1 MRNYLIGFL
10 FLSAIVYGCS
20 FNKMFMHPT
29 KLTEPKFEKKFFDF
43 SVNDTLKLFT
53 DSLFKPFFSKA
64 NGKMYTYLFE
74 SRNVYFDSK
83 SGNKLQGWIFKADDE
98 INTGISILF
107 LHGNAGSIL
116 SHVTIIKPLVEKGF
130 NVFLFDYSGFGF
142 SEGKAK
148 RNVLPEDAQ
157 SALEFYLEQI
167 ECKDKKVI
175 IYGQS
180 LGGHLAL
187 EVAKNNQEKIKG
199 VVIEGAFTNHD
210 EIGSYAFKPGFI
222 AKMMIREY
230 YNGLKNIKK
239 LKIPVMVIHSIND
252 ETIPYF
258 MGEKLY
264 KAANSPKQ
272 FYQLEKCHVCGPIYY
287 SDSIKVKIERMLK

>member
-10 FLSAIVYGCS
+10 FLTALVYGCS

-29 KLTEPKFEKKFFDF
+29 KLSEPKIEKKFFDIAAK
-43 SVNDTLKLFT
+43 DTLKLFT

-64 NGKMYTYLFE
+64 NGKMYIYPFE
-74 SRNVYFDSK
+74 SRNVYFESK

-116 SHVTIIKPLVEKGF
+116 SHVTIVKPLVEKGF

-148 RNVLPEDAQ
+148 RNILPEDAQ
-157 SALEFYLEQI
+157 SALDFYLEQI

-180 LGGHLAL
+180 LGGHLAI

-199 VVIEGAFTNHD
+199 LVIEGAFTNHD

-222 AKMMIREY
+222 AKMMIREF

-239 LKIPVMVIHSIND
+239 LNIPVMVIHSIND
-252 ETIPYF
+252 ETIPFF
-258 MGEKLY
+258 MGEKLF

-287 SDSIKVKIERMLK
+287 SDSIKARIEKMVR

>member
-10 FLSAIVYGCS
+10 ILILSVYGCS
-20 FNKMFMHPT
+20 FNKMFMHPD
-29 KLTEPKFEKKFFDF
+29 KLEARNIKLRFFDQGAK
-43 SVNDTLKLFT
+43 DTLMIFT
-53 DSLFKPFFSKA
+53 DTLLKPFFSKV
-64 NGKMYTYLFE
+64 NGKMYSYPFE
-74 SRNVYFDSK
+74 SRNVFFENNK
-83 SGNKLQGWIFKADDE
+83 GEKLQGWIFKADDE
-98 INTGISILF
+98 INNGISILF
-107 LHGNAGSIL
+107 LHGNAGSIF
-116 SHVTIIKPLVEKGF
+116 SHVRIVKPLVEKGF
-130 NVFLFDYSGFGF
+130 NVFVFDYSGFGY

-148 RNVLPEDAQ
+148 RKQLPNDAQ
-157 SALEFYLEQI
+157 AALEFYLKQI
-167 ECKDKKVI
+167 ECKGKKVI

-187 EVAKNNQEKIKG
+187 EVAKNNQDKIKG

-210 EIGSYAFKPGFI
+210 EIGAEAFKPGFI

-252 ETIPYF
+252 ETIPFF